1 MSVEDEQR
9 FRLNARRRAMDLL
22 ARREHT
28 RQELVLKL
36 RTRLVTENP
45 NSEFD
50 CSQVI
55 DQVLDQLEKDN
66 LLSDARFIE
75 SYLTA
80 RKNKGYGPLYI
91 RHQLRKK
98 DVDEYGLNVVQG
110 VDETQWLDSL
120 QALVKKRL
128 STTGEFPQRGSKD
141 YLKLQRFVL
150 SRGFSGAQWQALEKR
165 LRPGS

>member
-1 MSVEDEQR
+1 MSLEDEQR

-28 RQELVLKL
+28 RQELFHKLK
-36 RTRLVTENP
+36 TRLVAESLDNA
-45 NSEFD
+45 FD
-50 CSQVI
+50 SSQVI

-98 DVDEYGLNVVQG
+98 DVDEYGLNVVQD
-110 VDETQWLDSL
+110 VDEAQWLDSL
-120 QALVKKRL
+120 QALITKRL
-128 STTGEFPQRGSKD
+128 SSNEFPQRGSKD

-150 SRGFSGAQWQALEKR
+150 SRGFSAAQWQEIDKR
-165 LRPGS
+165 LRSDR